1 MMSTHH
7 PRSRQGT
14 RDQVRTNPLN
24 AQIPLRPKERTEN
37 AVRVVLGFL
46 LQSFHLFL
54 GCHYIF
60 TVASPP
66 SSPHPTPTRIV
77 HCSASH
83 QAGQSKL
90 PPLSPLGEAC
100 TISLERCKNTFRR
113 RLLILP
119 DVQSGLELPST
130 TAHLFAYSLSN
141 SSLLPQHH
149 RREMDGP
156 RKCIRSNAKART

>member
-14 RDQVRTNPLN
+14 RDQVRTKPLN

-66 SSPHPTPTRIV
+66 SSPTPPPPGLSTALPHTRLGSQN
-77 HCSASH
+77 C
-83 QAGQSKL
+83 L
-90 PPLSPLGEAC
+90 PSVP
-100 TISLERCKNTFRR
+100 LERRAQFPWRGARILSDEGCLSSRMCS
-113 RLLILP
+113 LGWSYQAPLPIYSLIL
-119 DVQSGLELPST
+119 
-130 TAHLFAYSLSN
+130 
-141 SSLLPQHH
+141 
-149 RREMDGP
+149 
-156 RKCIRSNAKART
+156 